1 MTLTP
6 QTDLSAT
13 PARTPSAPVHD
24 LFPARWSPRAMTGE
38 ALTQQDMNSLLE
50 AARWAPSGG
59 NGQPWRMVYA
69 LRGSAEFPVFLD
81 LLVPSN
87 QVWAKQAGALVLFV
101 SATLFEHNGKPSPSH
116 AFDTGAAWM
125 SLALQGS
132 LMGLVVHGIGG
143 FDREKARAVLG
154 IPETFAL
161 HAMAAIGHRAA
172 ADTLPEALREREK
185 PSPRKSLDEI
195 AFAGKW
201 PTAG

>member
-1 MTLTP
+1 MNPTP
-6 QTDLSAT
+6 HPDLVVPSE
-13 PARTPSAPVHD
+13 RTSTAPVHPI
-24 LFPARWSPRAMTGE
+24 FPARWSPRAMTGE
-38 ALTQQDMNSLLE
+38 ALSQQEMDALLE

-69 LRGSAEFPVFLD
+69 LRGSAEFPAFLD
-81 LLVPSN
+81 LLVASN

-132 LMGLVVHGIGG
+132 LMGLAVHGIGG

-154 IPETFAL
+154 IPEVFAL
-161 HAMAAIGHRAA
+161 QAMAAIGHRAA
-172 ADTLPEALREREK
+172 AETLPEALREREK
-185 PSPRKSLDEI
+185 PSLRKPLDQI

-201 PTAG
+201 PAG